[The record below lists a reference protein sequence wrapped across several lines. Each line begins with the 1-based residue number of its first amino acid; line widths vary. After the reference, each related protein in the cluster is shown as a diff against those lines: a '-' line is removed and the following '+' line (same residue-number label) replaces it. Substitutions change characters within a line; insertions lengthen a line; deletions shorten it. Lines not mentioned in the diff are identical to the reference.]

1 MLRAC
6 SSSTLAHY
14 SLLCVLLNS
23 PQSPPIPVQE
33 LVPDSLPLPSVVAL
47 EADWAAAICQAG
59 IDALVELP
67 LPLVNPGGRLKF
79 CAGFLGASV
88 VVAAA
93 AAGVGVLELSGT
105 LSTVA
110 DAGVVGVEV
119 DDRPAGSVLP
129 DERGN
134 ELPVVLV
141 PVAGEAL
148 GAILWETSV
157 LRLVSSVL
165 ISDNRLS
172 VRVF

>member
-1 MLRAC
+1 M
-6 SSSTLAHY
+6 
-14 SLLCVLLNS
+14 
-23 PQSPPIPVQE
+23 
-33 LVPDSLPLPSVVAL
+33 PDSLPLPSVVGL

-67 LPLVNPGGRLKF
+67 LPLVNPGGRLKL

-88 VVAAA
+88 VAVA

-110 DAGVVGVEV
+110 GAGVVGVEV

-134 ELPVVLV
+134 ELLVVLV

>member
-1 MLRAC
+1 M
-6 SSSTLAHY
+6 
-14 SLLCVLLNS
+14 
-23 PQSPPIPVQE
+23 
-33 LVPDSLPLPSVVAL
+33 PDSLPLPSVVAL

-67 LPLVNPGGRLKF
+67 LPLVNPGGRLKL

-88 VVAAA
+88 VVVAAT